1 MPTMLRM
8 SGMARMPTA
17 FSASPLSPT
26 KEGVQSRLDHYV
38 ESLSLSL
45 AREVYV
51 ALHTSKFA
59 YLEREEYYCD
69 NHRESVG

>member
-17 FSASPLSPT
+17 FSASPLLSFT
-26 KEGVQSRLDHYV
+26 KVGVQSRLDPYV

-51 ALHTSKFA
+51 ALHTSEFA

-69 NHRESVG
+69 NHR